1 MAILFFDG
9 FDRCTIT
16 KQLDRNY
23 WSFQPQ
29 VPVEYEKYAFGGYS
43 YDHTVTD
50 YSSNYYSTYS
60 PNNGHLPISKYN
72 AAGALNT
79 AANSHPGFGAPQ
91 GFLALNNLDISDSS
105 MLAPLTYLQVSGFSL
120 PQSGESFLNF
130 RIHGIETKDS
140 NYHSSDVAG
149 RFGAKHPL
157 VAFCSGNTTGL
168 IFNIVKVTGN
178 QLETVENTKMTIG
191 LEVEQLAGASGSFD
205 LNIGNDLQNYR
216 IRSLYSDGSAAYH
229 SGTAQP
235 VDLSDLE
242 GRILMPVTDRNT
254 TSPYIPQSR
263 WCHFTLGIIQTG
275 VTPEIKVKLDDIDL
289 LTIPTD
295 DTITDK
301 DLWDSKIGISG
312 FNYDN
317 IRFFNRT
324 YNASI
329 PIAYTSYDGYGG
341 GSYSNQ
347 TERVGA
353 NYYER
358 GANTLL
364 DDIILNDGSGTA
376 NTFLGK
382 TAKVI
387 PFTPGVRGQ
396 YSTDL
401 SDNSPPTPDP
411 YREWTTNATSHKVA
425 LKNLDGD
432 NGKISSPT
440 IGKRTAVPYGSGNI
454 QIPSAALD
462 NWRYEIQDAIG
473 GMKVY
478 TVAKKE
484 FLDSAFIPI
493 LKTGEIDQTFHSVT
507 EILIRPEDGVTD
519 AVEKQTISTFNGQPT
534 ITDIKPFTRSGLLFN
549 DSYLTVRFAE
559 TADLSNEFYNS
570 HLRPNQT
577 NNSPDNRFAI
587 ESWVYFTGGSK
598 PIELYTTTPPT
609 GYDDGN
615 PTREQHFAISCDSE
629 GITYDM
635 FLSGELN
642 FAHPLQQRVKLL
654 FNTSIPTGEWHHVAF
669 LMDGIEETNGTIQ
682 YPVKAFL
689 DGVAGNK
696 YVLTRDYGQPY
707 NRGDGAYNFKYERFP
722 QSNTSGR
729 TFPRGGYGGIGDIEY
744 PGNNYLF
751 GADLNI
757 DKNMLGSLS
766 CASGSIVGSGTLNN
780 PATGTF
786 TFIARESVT
795 NFSFTAED
803 TGSFYIRMSGIKAPS
818 DTSNPT
824 FEIYINDQQ
833 QQTDQVNES
842 PDLDYVMGLP
852 TSDLTYAS
860 RQVGQLMVNSGDI
873 VSMKNIVPTMPG
885 GHAAPDTVSTGIITS
900 MYIASPTGVGTYYM
914 SKGDTNDTKHGSF
927 QRFQQRFKNGGTN
940 FNNATLFPTF
950 IAGNHIIS
958 DYRLTLG
965 SASDNGISKTR
976 YRDNFEAPTQSL
988 STDRD
993 SYIDLGE
1000 NISLTKTRYGKTR
1013 EFFVLENPITNQPW
1027 TTGLIA
1033 DPSGLILGVRK
1044 T

>member
-43 YDHTVTD
+43 YDHTETD
-50 YSSNYYSTYS
+50 YNSSNNYYTYS
-60 PNNGHLPISKYN
+60 PNNGHLPVSKYGGYLTSFN
-72 AAGALNT
+72 MGYYNT
-79 AANSHPGFGAPQ
+79 YPGFGTPL

-105 MLAPLTYLQVSGFSL
+105 LLAPITYLQVSGFNL

-140 NYHSSDVAG
+140 NYHSSDAAG

-178 QLETVENTKMTIG
+178 QLETIENTKMTIG

-205 LNIGNDLQNYR
+205 LNIANDLQDYR
-216 IRSLYSDGSAAYH
+216 IRSLYSAGDFHYH

-235 VDLSDLE
+235 ADLSDLE
-242 GRILMPVTDRNT
+242 GRILMPVADK
-254 TSPYIPQSR
+254 SVGAPHIPQTR

-312 FNYDN
+312 FDYDN

-329 PIAYTSYDGYGG
+329 PIAYTRYFGG
-341 GSYSNQ
+341 NYISQ
-347 TERVGA
+347 METIEQH
-353 NYYER
+353 YYER

-432 NGKISSPT
+432 TGKISSPT
-440 IGKRTAVPYGSGNI
+440 AGQMTAVPFGSGNI
-454 QIPSAALD
+454 RGIQPTD
-462 NWRYEIQDAIG
+462 NWRFEIQDAIG

-478 TVAKKE
+478 TAAKKE
-484 FLDSAFIPI
+484 FLDSAFVPVI
-493 LKTGEIDQTFHSVT
+493 KTGEVDKDFASKTS
-507 EILIRPEDGVTD
+507 ILIRPSGGLVDVLNKE
-519 AVEKQTISTFNGQPT
+519 TISFHPIEPIPSLTSISKFGSGVNMHGSHFVV
-534 ITDIKPFTRSGLLFN
+534 PFIESLDDLYQSSAYDNSHLYQNNATLFN
-549 DSYLTVRFAE
+549 DGRFV
-559 TADLSNEFYNS
+559 
-570 HLRPNQT
+570 
-577 NNSPDNRFAI
+577 I
-587 ESWVYFTGGSK
+587 ESWVYFTGSE
-598 PIELYTTTPPT
+598 PIDLYRTTPPT
-609 GYDDGN
+609 GYEHGV
-615 PTREQHFAISCDSE
+615 PTRSNTFNISCDPE
-629 GITYDM
+629 GITYSAIAKGDSM
-635 FLSGELN
+635 N
-642 FAHPLQQRVKLL
+642 HVHTQNVKLL
-654 FNTSIPTGEWHHVAF
+654 FDQTAATGQWHHVAF
-669 LMDGIEETNGTIQ
+669 VQDYIDGSDNDAWPIYSFLNGTRNSQHVVSIPSGMN
-682 YPVKAFL
+682 YDL
-689 DGVAGNK
+689 GLHN
-696 YVLTRDYGQPY
+696 T
-707 NRGDGAYNFKYERFP
+707 YNFYYSIFP
-722 QSNTSGR
+722 SASNSGLAAAYSQ
-729 TFPRGGYGGIGDIEY
+729 TIPSGD
-744 PGNNYLF
+744 F
-751 GADLNI
+751 NI
-757 DKNMLGSLS
+757 DKNMLLSLS
-766 CASGSIVGSGTLNN
+766 SPSGALVGSGTLNN
-780 PATGTF
+780 PATGVLTIQNTTEIVNQDIVSFTVDDTGFLVLNMDAALVTGGYHQFEIHRNNVKQF
-786 TFIARESVT
+786 TFNGV
-795 NFSFTAED
+795 
-803 TGSFYIRMSGIKAPS
+803 S
-818 DTSNPT
+818 DKLEPTSNGT
-824 FEIYINDQQ
+824 HQEWAQIY
-833 QQTDQVNES
+833 
-842 PDLDYVMGLP
+842 
-852 TSDLTYAS
+852 
-860 RQVGQLMVNSGDI
+860 VNSGD
-873 VSMKNIVPTMPG
+873 NIGIRPSYSFTIGSPS
-885 GHAAPDTVSTGIITS
+885 TVNIKQLYVT
-900 MYIASPTGVGTYYM
+900 SPTGNGTFY
-914 SKGDTNDTKHGSF
+914 
-927 QRFQQRFKNGGTN
+927 QRQTSTGFKDGAFSIYQNRYKTDGGN
-940 FNNATLFPTF
+940 FNNPKIFPTF
-950 IAGNHIIS
+950 IGGNNIMGQ
-958 DYRLTLG
+958 YRLTQG
-965 SASDNGISKTR
+965 SATNENDITTTR
-976 YRDNFEAPTQSL
+976 YRDDFSVP
-988 STDRD
+988 STGFLIDKE

-1013 EFFVLENPITNQPW
+1013 EFFVLENPMTNQPW

>member
-43 YDHTVTD
+43 YDHTQTS
-50 YSSNYYSTYS
+50 YNTYNGYYDTYS
-60 PNNGHLPISKYN
+60 PNNAYLPTSKY
-72 AAGALNT
+72 AGSNSNIGIS
-79 AANSHPGFGAPQ
+79 ANSHPGFGAPL
-91 GFLALNNLDISDSS
+91 GFLALNNIDISDSS

-140 NYHSSDVAG
+140 NYHSSDEAG

-191 LEVEQLAGASGSFD
+191 LEVEQLAGVSGSFD

-216 IRSLYSDGSAAYH
+216 IRSLYSRGSASWH
-229 SGTAQP
+229 SGIAQP
-235 VDLSDLE
+235 ADLSDLE

-254 TSPYIPQSR
+254 SNPYIPQSR
-263 WCHFTLGIIQTG
+263 WCHLSFGIIQTG

-329 PIAYTSYDGYGG
+329 PIAYTTSYTY
-341 GSYSNQ
+341 
-347 TERVGA
+347 A
-353 NYYER
+353 NATTYTSQMNSIKASYYER

-387 PFTPGVRGQ
+387 PFTPGVNADV
-396 YSTDL
+396 TDGGVV
-401 SDNSPPTPDP
+401 PDP
-411 YREWTTNATSHKVA
+411 YREWTTNTTSHRLA

-440 IGKRTAVPYGSGNI
+440 AGKRTAIPYRGSGNI
-454 QIPSAALD
+454 GLPAAALD
-462 NWRYEIQDAIG
+462 YWRMETQDAIG
-473 GMKVY
+473 GMKIY

-484 FLDSAFIPI
+484 FLDSSFVPI
-493 LKTGEIDQTFHSVT
+493 MKTGEIDKTFHPIT

-534 ITDIKPFTRSGLLFN
+534 ITDIKPFTRSGLLFD

-559 TADLSNEFYNS
+559 TADLSNEYISS
-570 HLRPNQT
+570 HLRPNYIF
-577 NNSPDNRFAI
+577 NSPDNRFVI
-587 ESWVYFTGGSK
+587 ESFVYFTGGSK

-609 GYDDGN
+609 GYDYGN
-615 PTREQHFAISCDSE
+615 PNRQQHFSISCDSE
-629 GITYDM
+629 GITYNM
-635 FLSGELN
+635 FLSGEMT
-642 FAHPLQQRVKLL
+642 FAPAQHQRVKLL
-654 FNTSIPTGEWHHVAF
+654 FNTAIPTGEWHHVAL
-669 LMDGIEETNGTIQ
+669 LMDGIEESDGNVQ
-682 YPVKAFL
+682 YPLKAFL
-689 DGVAGNK
+689 DGVEGNK
-696 YVLTRDYGQPY
+696 YVLTRDYGQ
-707 NRGDGAYNFKYERFP
+707 RVDGGDNEYDWKYERFP

-729 TFPRGGYGGIGDIEY
+729 TFAKGGYSSLGDVAY
-744 PGNNYLF
+744 SGNNFLF

-757 DKNMLGSLS
+757 EKNMLGSLS
-766 CASGSIVGSGTLNN
+766 CPSGSIVGSGTLNN

-803 TGSFYIRMSGIKAPS
+803 TGSLYIAMSGNNAANDS
-818 DTSNPT
+818 DPT
-824 FEIYINDQQ
+824 FEISINGQQ
-833 QQTDQVNES
+833 QQVEQAGQHGNLE
-842 PDLDYVMGLP
+842 YVMGLP
-852 TSDLTYAS
+852 GSNLAYSS
-860 RQVGQLMVNSGDI
+860 RQYAQLMVNSGDV
-873 VSMKNIVPTMPG
+873 VSKDHNGLYPSG
-885 GHAAPDTVSTGIITS
+885 NCN
-900 MYIASPTGVGTYYM
+900 TGVSVVVFVGLY
-914 SKGDTNDTKHGSF
+914 
-927 QRFQQRFKNGGTN
+927 
-940 FNNATLFPTF
+940 
-950 IAGNHIIS
+950 
-958 DYRLTLG
+958 
-965 SASDNGISKTR
+965 
-976 YRDNFEAPTQSL
+976 
-988 STDRD
+988 ST
-993 SYIDLGE
+993 SSNKL
-1000 NISLTKTRYGKTR
+1000 ISLAIFSR
-1013 EFFVLENPITNQPW
+1013 
-1027 TTGLIA
+1027 
-1033 DPSGLILGVRK
+1033 
-1044 T
+1044 

>member
-43 YDHTVTD
+43 YDHTQAAYNT
-50 YSSNYYSTYS
+50 YNGYYAAYS
-60 PNNGHLPISKYN
+60 PNNGHLPISKTQGTNNNLN
-72 AAGALNT
+72 AAGT
-79 AANSHPGFGAPQ
+79 QHPAFGSPL

-140 NYHSSDVAG
+140 NYHSSDAAG

-216 IRSLYSDGSAAYH
+216 IRSLYSDGSASYH

-235 VDLSDLE
+235 ADLSDLE

-254 TSPYIPQSR
+254 TSPYIPQTR

-329 PIAYTSYDGYGG
+329 PMVSTWYVGYPW
-341 GSYSNQ
+341 SRYYSA
-347 TERVGA
+347 TETVES

-387 PFTPGVRGQ
+387 PFTPGVN
-396 YSTDL
+396 SDVTDGGVV
-401 SDNSPPTPDP
+401 PDP
-411 YREWTTNATSHKVA
+411 YREWTTNTTSHRLA

-440 IGKRTAVPYGSGNI
+440 VGKMTAIPYRGSGNI
-454 QIPSAALD
+454 TLPDTLSL
-462 NWRYEIQDAIG
+462 WRMETQDAIG
-473 GMKVY
+473 GMKIY

-484 FLDSAFIPI
+484 FLDSAFVPV
-493 LKTGEIDQTFHSVT
+493 LKTGEVDKDFGSKTS
-507 EILIRPEDGVTD
+507 ILIRPSGGLVD
-519 AVEKQTISTFNGQPT
+519 ALNKETISFHPAEPIPSLTSISKFGSGVNMHGSHLVV
-534 ITDIKPFTRSGLLFN
+534 PFIESLDDLYQSSAYNNSHLYQNNATLFN
-549 DSYLTVRFAE
+549 DGRFV
-559 TADLSNEFYNS
+559 
-570 HLRPNQT
+570 
-577 NNSPDNRFAI
+577 I
-587 ESWVYFTGGSK
+587 ESWVYFTGSE
-598 PIELYTTTPPT
+598 PIDLYRTNPPT
-609 GYDDGN
+609 GYEHGV
-615 PTREQHFAISCDSE
+615 PTRSNTFNISCDPE
-629 GITYDM
+629 GITYSATAKGDSM
-635 FLSGELN
+635 N
-642 FAHPLQQRVKLL
+642 HVHTQNVKLL
-654 FNTSIPTGEWHHVAF
+654 FNQTAATGQWHHVAF
-669 LMDGIEETNGTIQ
+669 VQDYIDGSDNDAWPIYSFLNGTRNSQHVVSIPSGMN
-682 YPVKAFL
+682 YDL
-689 DGVAGNK
+689 GLHN
-696 YVLTRDYGQPY
+696 T
-707 NRGDGAYNFKYERFP
+707 YNFYYDIFP
-722 QSNTSGR
+722 SASNSGLADGNSSQ
-729 TFPRGGYGGIGDIEY
+729 TIPSGD
-744 PGNNYLF
+744 F
-751 GADLNI
+751 NI
-757 DKNMLGSLS
+757 DKNMLLSLS
-766 CASGSIVGSGTLNN
+766 SPSGALVGSGTLNN
-780 PATGTF
+780 PATGVLTIQN
-786 TFIARESVT
+786 TTEIV
-795 NFSFTAED
+795 NQDIVSFTVDD
-803 TGSFYIRMSGIKAPS
+803 TGFLVLNMDAALVTGGYHQ
-818 DTSNPT
+818 
-824 FEIYINDQQ
+824 FEIHRNNVKQL
-833 QQTDQVNES
+833 TFNGVFGTLE
-842 PDLDYVMGLP
+842 P
-852 TSDLTYAS
+852 TQNGIYQEWA
-860 RQVGQLMVNSGDI
+860 QIYVNSGDSVGI
-873 VSMKNIVPTMPG
+873 RPVNDFTISSPSTVNIKQLYVT
-885 GHAAPDTVSTGIITS
+885 
-900 MYIASPTGVGTYYM
+900 SPTGNGTFY
-914 SKGDTNDTKHGSF
+914 
-927 QRFQQRFKNGGTN
+927 QRQTSTGYKNGAFGVYINRYKTDGGN
-940 FNNATLFPTF
+940 FNDSKIFPTF
-950 IAGNHIIS
+950 IGGNNIMGQ
-958 DYRLTLG
+958 YRLTQG
-965 SASDNGISKTR
+965 SATNENDIITTR
-976 YRDNFEAPTQSL
+976 YRDDFSVP
-988 STDRD
+988 STGFLIDKE

-1000 NISLTKTRYGKTR
+1000 NISLTKTRYGKAR
-1013 EFFVLENPITNQPW
+1013 EFFVFENPITNQPW